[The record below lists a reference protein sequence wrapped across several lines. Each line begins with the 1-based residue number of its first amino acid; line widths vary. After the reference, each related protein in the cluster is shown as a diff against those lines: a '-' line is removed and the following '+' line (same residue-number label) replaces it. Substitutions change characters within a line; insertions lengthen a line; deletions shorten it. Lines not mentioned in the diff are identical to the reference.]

1 MISINYHQLQ
11 LIKVNNYFSL
21 FLLLFLVWN
30 MSFSLLL
37 MRLTFWSFRP
47 SFFFSGRCAWKR
59 LSIIF
64 FESVINK
71 HNIIFFWFN
80 TPVINAY
87 KIACDFLPWQKLLQL
102 LHQLPP
108 YQLVLMVI
116 FNATLKL
123 AELIPRIFLL
133 SSKNSVAFDI
143 YLGKW
148 QTVEPLLTMLFIV
161 NFSNE
166 FPGTKR
172 QSSRSFR
179 KCT

>member
-1 MISINYHQLQ
+1 
-11 LIKVNNYFSL
+11 
-21 FLLLFLVWN
+21 
-30 MSFSLLL
+30 

-47 SFFFSGRCAWKR
+47 SFFFSGRCAWKS

-64 FESVINK
+64 IESVINK

-87 KIACDFLPWQKLLQL
+87 KIAHDFLPWQKLLQL
-102 LHQLPP
+102 LHQQPP
-108 YQLVLMVI
+108 YQLLLMVI

-123 AELIPRIFLL
+123 TELVPPFFLL
-133 SSKNSVAFDI
+133 SSKNSVAFNI

-148 QTVEPLLTMLFIV
+148 QTVESLLTMLFIV

-166 FPGTKR
+166 FSGTKR
-172 QSSRSFR
+172 ESSRSFR

>member
-1 MISINYHQLQ
+1 MISINYNQLQ

-30 MSFSLLL
+30 MPFFLLL
-37 MRLTFWSFRP
+37 MRLPFWSSRP
-47 SFFFSGRCAWKR
+47 SFSFSGRCAWKS

-87 KIACDFLPWQKLLQL
+87 KIACGFLPWQKLLQL
-102 LHQLPP
+102 LHQQPP

-123 AELIPRIFLL
+123 PRLFLL

-148 QTVEPLLTMLFIV
+148 QTAEPLLTMLFIV

-166 FPGTKR
+166 LSGTKR
-172 QSSRSFR
+172 QSSRSFT